1 MLLQEDTVM
10 SNRVLNL
17 AECAMCDGTC
27 GEDPES
33 EEVDLDDVGGEE
45 DEEEEVEEAFKQ
57 ADDPPGSFD
66 PDAPEAAAKR
76 ENERHK
82 DTEAVVAKNKGS
94 GLPTDFMGIPLE
106 DLSRKQ
112 LIAFAE
118 GLEAAAREIKT
129 KTQGSFA
136 SAMKPIYA
144 LSPEALM
151 LQDAPG
157 KPRSVSSDAALAAA
171 VDKKKPVIDA
181 AFTKKRLLLAITNI
195 VDPFEEAR
203 DRLNALAQDALA
215 SAKILRAKAS
225 KVQESVEEP
234 VEEARQF
241 FSKELAAILGAKVE
255 GNNVVVTGAS
265 KEEVSKKISAAYK
278 SLIQKNS
285 TANTAYGWK
294 HQPGAGT
301 YTVILTP
308 H

>member
-1 MLLQEDTVM
+1 MA
-10 SNRVLNL
+10 NRVLNL
-17 AECAMCDGTC
+17 AECAACDGTC
-27 GEDPES
+27 GE
-33 EEVDLDDVGGEE
+33 EEEDLDVGGE
-45 DEEEEVEEAFKQ
+45 DEEEEVEEEVEEAFRQ

-66 PDAPEAAAKR
+66 PDAPAQAAKR
-76 ENERHK
+76 ENERHR
-82 DTEAVVAKNKGS
+82 DTEDVVAKNKGS
-94 GLPTDFMGIPLE
+94 GLPTAFMGIPLE
-106 DLSRKQ
+106 DLSGKQ

-118 GLEAAAREIKT
+118 GLEAAARELKA
-129 KTQGSFA
+129 KTQGSMA
-136 SAMKPIYA
+136 AAAKPLYA
-144 LSPEALM
+144 LTPEALM
-151 LQDAPG
+151 HQDPAPG
-157 KPRSVSSDAALAAA
+157 KAKLVTSDAALAAA
-171 VDKKKPVIDA
+171 VAKKQPVIDSA
-181 AFTKKRLLLAITNI
+181 LAKKRLILAITNI

-203 DRLNALAQDALA
+203 DRLTALAQDALA
-215 SAKILRAKAS
+215 SAKILRAKAA
-225 KVQESVEEP
+225 KLQESAGESVEP